1 MTAQTMKSIEMD
13 IISNQGPDGR
23 MCGAATWM
31 ARVLKAEES
40 QIILAI
46 DVRHIHARATETQ
59 RLSIARRQDC
69 LQMQIDQLCE
79 SASQFL
85 GEDWNEDISDNLI
98 STTDIDEGDGE
109 DVFSDTFHPQDPN
122 YSDAVVLPL
131 PSYLGMQQADRL
143 GLLTMVDQELR
154 LREGQANDALHELR
168 VLLAHKAVIF
178 QTDVRH
184 ARTYNMTTRA
194 WGKVGSADVKV
205 QRHAAIYRRC
215 RKQMIAL
222 NASGNTLNQYKMLR
236 KEDLK
241 ISATI
246 ANPNAR
252 GHRDDTLAWFWT
264 MDVLWD
270 TEVNDWMSECK
281 MIAPHVNTG

>member
-23 MCGAATWM
+23 MHGAATWM

-69 LQMQIDQLCE
+69 LQMQIDRLCE

-122 YSDAVVLPL
+122 YLDAVVLPL
-131 PSYLGMQQADRL
+131 PSYLEMQQADRL

-154 LREGQANDALHELR
+154 LREGQANNALHELR
-168 VLLAHKAVIF
+168 VSLAHKAIIF
-178 QTDVRH
+178 RTDVRH
-184 ARTYNMTTRA
+184 AGTYNMTTRA

-205 QRHAAIYRRC
+205 QRHVAIYCRC

-222 NASGNTLNQYKMLR
+222 NASGNTLNRYKMLR

-246 ANPNAR
+246 ANSNAR
-252 GHRDDTLAWFWT
+252 GHRDDTLAWFCT
-264 MDVLWD
+264 MDVPWD